1 MVASVYRLTRDRD
14 FLHSSHH
21 LQLIHAYNVA
31 LSYTAWLGHF
41 RDLLLTQRAIPHID
55 ACHFSDEGMTF
66 HKLFPCFFIQ
76 FSVHHFAF
84 CRYRSSCVKEI
95 SKFLELIL
103 GLDLEL
109 HVCPCKNRAKSTIR
123 GKAQKIKFA
132 PLLQINFSSGDQ
144 EEVENIDIIAT
155 IRTDH
160 SAITLHLNGIKFQP
174 PTHPLLGHRK

>member
-1 MVASVYRLTRDRD
+1 MT
-14 FLHSSHH
+14 
-21 LQLIHAYNVA
+21 
-31 LSYTAWLGHF
+31 WHF

-132 PLLQINFSSGDQ
+132 PLLHTVINFSSGDQ

-160 SAITLHLNGIKFQP
+160 SAITLHLNGIKSP
-174 PTHPLLGHRK
+174 PPLPGHRK

>member
-1 MVASVYRLTRDRD
+1 MT
-14 FLHSSHH
+14 
-21 LQLIHAYNVA
+21 
-31 LSYTAWLGHF
+31 WHF

-132 PLLQINFSSGDQ
+132 PLLHTVINFSSGDQ

-160 SAITLHLNGIKFQP
+160 SAITLHFLWRFSSLSHLCTCSIGYF
-174 PTHPLLGHRK
+174 PLLGSSGSTRWSEWSRWYVHHYWNN